1 MSIKRY
7 KLLIPIVSVLLI
19 ASCGKSDGDL
29 VLLCD
34 GRLHANEYNADG
46 DKRGK
51 ETSDTIVENYKR
63 TYEFK
68 NKKYG
73 ERYKCD
79 WTEETIV
86 CRAKTENGK
95 VKNDNYFKIDR
106 LRGEISTL
114 DEMWAKDAASD
125 KFNVELGYKDKY
137 WVEDYKATCIKS
149 DGKKF

>member
-1 MSIKRY
+1 MF
-7 KLLIPIVSVLLI
+7 
-19 ASCGKSDGDL
+19 
-29 VLLCD
+29 LLC
-34 GRLHANEYNADG
+34 
-46 DKRGK
+46 
-51 ETSDTIVENYKR
+51 IVENYKR

-68 NKKYG
+68 NKQYG

-79 WTEETIV
+79 WNEETIV
-86 CRAKTENGK
+86 CRAKTDDEK

-114 DEMWAKDAASD
+114 DEMWARDAASKTFD
-125 KFNVELGYKDKY
+125 VEVGYKDKY